1 MHEEELLNKIIFLGV
16 EKTKACLDLYGSEVG
31 THTHLIAYSY
41 LHNMDQIEMAD
52 LIHYGYLEVKDADK
66 LTYQSG
72 PKKQDPNANPL
83 ILKYAEAYTEDFG
96 LVTVDENLFY
106 EVAHAQSQYINE
118 YLKTLQALK

>member
-16 EKTKACLDLYGSEVG
+16 EKLKACMDLYGSEVG
-31 THTHLIAYSY
+31 THIHQIAYGY
-41 LHNMDQIEMAD
+41 LHGIDQTEMED
-52 LIHYGYLEVKDADK
+52 LIHYGYLEVKDEDK

-72 PKKQDPNANPL
+72 PKKQDPNANPF